1 MSYSPYVFED
11 DDEFDELGDAEYAL
25 LESTYGPG
33 GGYSIESMH
42 CTDPLDA
49 PYYPSAEE
57 EALSENGFDTMER
70 YIDMLTPRQQDVI
83 RLRMGFCMDGE
94 HTQDEIAEILGI
106 DRSVVSRHEQAA
118 RAKLCKLMKAC
129 PTGREVIKD
138 FEIEN
143 GLAA

>member
-1 MSYSPYVFED
+1 VSYSPYVFED
-11 DDEFDELGDAEYAL
+11 EEEFDELGDAEYAL
-25 LESTYGPG
+25 LESTFGPG

-57 EALSENGFDTMER
+57 IATIERGCETMER

-94 HTQDEIAEILGI
+94 HTLEEIADILGI
-106 DRSVVSRHEQAA
+106 SHVMVIKHERAA
-118 RAKLCKLMKAC
+118 RTKLCKLMQAC
-129 PTGREVIKD
+129 PTGREIIKD

-143 GLAA
+143 GLAV

>member
-1 MSYSPYVFED
+1 MSDLPYVFD
-11 DDEFDELGDAEYAL
+11 DDEEFDELGDAEYAL

-57 EALSENGFDTMER
+57 VAISERGCETVER

-94 HTQDEIAEILGI
+94 HTQEEVAEILGI
-106 DRSVVSRHEQAA
+106 RQQTVDEHEKAA
-118 RAKLCKLMKAC
+118 RAKLCKLMQAC

-138 FEIEN
+138 FEIER